1 VSAVARKPEAIA
13 TAMTRWIPDAPVL
26 YGGPPRLMFADD
38 DPLWKQRKILSL
50 QCDIPETRKD
60 IRDGKRRVARAGRN
74 EFAKQ
79 AAIAELERHRA
90 HLKDIGDELRRLSIG
105 RRHRG
110 MRPGSFYLWPE
121 YNEKHGEDPDAI
133 VQCLGGAHA

>member
-1 VSAVARKPEAIA
+1 MA
-13 TAMTRWIPDAPVL
+13 RWIPEAPVL
-26 YGGPPRLMFADD
+26 SGGPPRLMFADD
-38 DPLWKQRKILSL
+38 DPLSKQRKIIGL
-50 QCDIPETRKD
+50 QSDIPETRKD
-60 IRDGKRRVARAGRN
+60 IRDAKRRVARAGQFR
-74 EFAKQ
+74 KD
-79 AAIAELERHRA
+79 AAIAELKRHRA
-90 HLKDIGDELRRLSIG
+90 RLKDIGDELRRLSIG